1 MLKNQCCPLRC
12 SLIACILVSAA
23 SVSCQRAAPAP
34 DTPASPHPPPTIA
47 SGYAKSLRGGQDVD
61 ALVSHLAA
69 PVGSVRAHS
78 AFRPATSGGLFGLRE
93 ATSPSPLAVRPA
105 LDPNGRYAT
114 TYRPG
119 GAALAA
125 FEAALA
131 RGAIPGAYRTLV
143 GDFGVRYAPHIAAP
157 TDAALNFRVELGSA
171 VLPPTGGKTPL
182 RIAIRSSA
190 RHPARARLAVHLVL
204 DNSGSMAGDKIANA
218 RRAAEALV
226 ARLAD
231 DDDFSLVVFST
242 AAQVVVE
249 SGPVGPR
256 RAEIAEA
263 IHDIAVDGSTNIAA
277 GLDVTYAEARKWRD
291 RDALAIVMLLSDG
304 HANMGTTEAMLTT
317 RVAAA
322 FQDGIQ
328 TSAFGLGADFDAA
341 LMSAIADQ
349 GAGGYYYLADSTQI
363 APAIAREL
371 DARLVPVAQAVE
383 LRVRL
388 APDIKLVNVFG
399 SHELD
404 DAEADAV
411 RHQEIALDREAEERD
426 GIARDRQ
433 RDDRG
438 GMRFFIPAFARD
450 DHHATV
456 IVLEVPR
463 GTGDRSLG
471 TVEVRYK
478 DRLRRRNVL
487 EKIAIRTTF
496 AGSTDEPA
504 AKVNRSVAGTAE
516 AFKAGD
522 SILRASRDVERGQVV
537 AATARLAA
545 ASAQLQAAALRLDE
559 PQLSDDA
566 QRVAALVSALKD
578 GHTGPVPL
586 AVLLRGSGYGYL
598 H

>member
-1 MLKNQCCPLRC
+1 MLNR
-12 SLIACILVSAA
+12 SLIAFAA
-23 SVSCQRAAPAP
+23 VLAAVSCRRAAPTPDAP
-34 DTPASPHPPPTIA
+34 
-47 SGYAKSLRGGQDVD
+47 RGLDPE
-61 ALVSHLAA
+61 ALASHLAA
-69 PVGSVRAHS
+69 PASQRAH
-78 AFRPATSGGLFGLRE
+78 AGLYGLR
-93 ATSPSPLAVRPA
+93 AAASPSPLAMRPA

-143 GDFGVRYAPHIAAP
+143 GDFGVRYAPHIAPP
-157 TDAALNFRVELGSA
+157 TDAALTFHVELGGTA
-171 VLPPTGGKTPL
+171 LPPGGGKTPL

-190 RHPARARLAVHLVL
+190 SHPTRARLSVHLVL
-204 DNSGSMAGDKIANA
+204 DNSSSMMGDKIANA
-218 RRAAEALV
+218 RRAAAALV

-242 AAQVVVE
+242 AAEIVVE

-256 RAEIAEA
+256 RAEIAER
-263 IHDIAVDGSTNIAA
+263 IHDIGVGGSTNIGA
-277 GLDVTYAEARKWRD
+277 GLDVAYQEARTR
-291 RDALAIVMLLSDG
+291 RHREAVAIVMLLSDG

-349 GAGGYYYLADSTQI
+349 GAGGYYFLADSTQI
-363 APAIAREL
+363 APAIAHEL

-383 LRVRL
+383 VRVRL
-388 APDIKLVNVFG
+388 APDIKLVKVYG
-399 SHELD
+399 SHALD
-404 DAEADAV
+404 GEESDAV
-411 RHQEIALDREAEERD
+411 RRQEIALDRQTEERD

-456 IVLEVPR
+456 IVLDVPR
-463 GTGDRSLG
+463 GMGDRSIG

-478 DRLRRRNVL
+478 DRLRKRNAVEEL
-487 EKIAIRTTF
+487 PIR
-496 AGSTDEPA
+496 
-504 AKVNRSVAGTAE
+504 KMNRSVAGTAE
-516 AFKAGD
+516 AFAAGD
-522 SILRASRDVERGQVV
+522 SILHAAHDVERGQVA

-545 ASAQLQAAALRLDE
+545 ASAQLEAAAVRLEE

-566 QRVAALVSALKD
+566 QRLAALASALQD
-578 GHTGPVPL
+578 GRTGPVPL